1 MNNTMQENV
10 YLIPG
15 KDATYRACVAPT
27 PPTDNAIY
35 FVTEG
40 TYPVEYYYHRSD
52 LNGSTV
58 VMLCECANREELITA
73 LNWNGECYHIVR
85 SLWDFDLYKMDNE
98 ELSKLFDAAYCNLM
112 DIIDTVYAEIQKDL
126 EEYFA
131 EDYSEYDQYDFETD
145 QPIDDPE

>member
-1 MNNTMQENV
+1 
-10 YLIPG
+10 
-15 KDATYRACVAPT
+15 
-27 PPTDNAIY
+27 
-35 FVTEG
+35 
-40 TYPVEYYYHRSD
+40 
-52 LNGSTV
+52 
-58 VMLCECANREELITA
+58 MLCECASREELITA

-85 SLWDFDLYKMDNE
+85 SLWDFNLYKMDNE